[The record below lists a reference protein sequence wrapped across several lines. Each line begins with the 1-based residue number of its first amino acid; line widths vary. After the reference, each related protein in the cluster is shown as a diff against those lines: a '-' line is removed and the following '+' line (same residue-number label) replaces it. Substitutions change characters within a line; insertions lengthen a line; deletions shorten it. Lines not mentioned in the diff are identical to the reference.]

1 MQVDQIHREN
11 YGPLTTTKRKVFEHD
26 YATLL
31 RGRDLRKLEH
41 KQRQLHNRRRQN
53 ELKKEKQLAKKQL
66 RKQKLHQQLEKLQ
79 GQLAKI
85 ELEIEQ
91 EDQTMNSQTNP
102 PFIQQSPVTEEPWV
116 TWPNHQMEVRDE
128 DEINNMWKNEM
139 ETYQIEQRNALLTGT
154 KTNYAM
160 DLPWDTQPNHPPPTP
175 LTDTNSLQMERNPLP
190 SFFDNPTRHE
200 DMTDNVS
207 PNLGTLEDQNFWD
220 DFGILNI
227 RVDQTKTCITSPY
240 TGIHVQRDTGTMTLR
255 VHYEDPKIQHLEVN
269 IRCTLVRKD
278 PVYRPYPIMDI
289 CPIHREEPDYLYS
302 NHHVLQVRE
311 DESDPYPT
319 YTYERQNRNSV
330 VFRAYINGGRMDMT
344 CPLKF
349 MCNDTCDNHTT
360 YFVTGAEAAR
370 DIWLVI
376 TLESPSWQQRMAQT
390 KFTVWPKSKIQRRDI
405 IKEYRRKTKGGNT
418 QPLTKR
424 IRTKRPN
431 KETTL
436 AGMNRMEAR
445 MVAYAIRTGTSL
457 EQLLDRIA
465 TRFIDQRNQIQ
476 LASSWKISNKT
487 NAITKATKLSKGYTV
502 DEFLNFPK
510 TFQ

>member
-1 MQVDQIHREN
+1 MQVDQTHREN

-26 YATLL
+26 YATSL

-41 KQRQLHNRRRQN
+41 KQRQLQHRRRQN
-53 ELKKEKQLAKKQL
+53 ELKKEKQLAKKHL

-102 PFIQQSPVTEEPWV
+102 PFIQQTPLIEDPWV
-116 TWPNHQMEVRDE
+116 TWPNHQMELKDE
-128 DEINNMWKNEM
+128 DELNNMWKNEM

-154 KTNYAM
+154 KTNYSM
-160 DLPWDTQPNHPPPTP
+160 DLPLEIQPNHTPPTP

-190 SFFDNPTRHE
+190 SFFDSPSRYE
-200 DMTDNVS
+200 DMTDSVS

-220 DFGILNI
+220 EFGTLNI
-227 RVDQTKTCITSPY
+227 RVDQTKTCILSPN
-240 TGIHVQRDTGTMTLR
+240 TGYHVQRDTGTMTLQ

-289 CPIHREEPDYLYS
+289 CPIHREEPDCLYS

-311 DESDPYPT
+311 DESDPYPIH
-319 YTYERQNRNSV
+319 TYERHNRNSV
-330 VFRAYINGGRMDMT
+330 AFRAYINGGRMDMT

-405 IKEYRRKTKGGNT
+405 IKDYRRKTKGGNT
-418 QPLTKR
+418 QSLTKR
-424 IRTKRPN
+424 IRPKRQN

-445 MVAYAIRTGTSL
+445 MVSYAIRTGTSL